1 MERAFQTALWLL
13 QPEVVFILGDIFD
26 EGKWSSSQDN
36 PKSFTKKVLAVW
48 YWHKN
53 RHIDQWNRIENP
65 EVDPELYGQLIF
77 DKGGKTIHRKKDS
90 LFNKWCWENWT
101 STCRRMKL
109 DHSLSP
115 YTKIN
120 SKWMKDLN
128 VRQDSIKILEK
139 NTGNTLFEL
148 GHSNFLQDTSTKA
161 KETKAKMNYWDFI
174 KIRSFCTA
182 KDTVNKTQRQPTE
195 WEKIFANDLSDK
207 GLVSKIYKEL
217 IKLNT
222 KETNNPIMKWAK
234 DMNRNLTEEDI
245 DMANMHMRKCSASL
259 AIREIQIKTTMRYHL
274 TPARMGKINKAG
286 NNKCWRGC
294 GEKGTLIHCW
304 WECELVQPLWKTV
317 WRFLKQLK
325 IYLPYDPAIALLG
338 IYPKD
343 TNAMKCRDT
352 CTPMFIAAM
361 ATIAKLWKE
370 PRCPTKDEWIKKMW
384 FMYTMEYYSAIRNDK
399 YPPCA
404 STWME
409 LEGIML
415 SEGWADDV
423 RRFQKIFRHPQHVQL
438 KVVAGNHDIGFHY
451 QMSTYKIKRFEKV
464 FNPERLF
471 SWKGINFVLV
481 NSVALEG
488 DGCHL
493 CSEAERELIEISH
506 KLNCSREEPGSSLCR
521 GLQPLPGSAPVLL
534 QHFPLYRSSDANCSG
549 EDAAP
554 LEERGI
560 PFKER
565 YDVLSQEA
573 SQKLLWWLRPR
584 LILSGH
590 THSACEVLHG
600 AGVPEISVPSFSWR
614 NRNNPSF
621 IMGSMTPTE
630 YALAKCYLPYEDTVL
645 VTYCVA
651 AGFLVVLMLV
661 HSGLLVSP
669 FLFGW
674 NLLRKFKTT

>member
-1 MERAFQTALWLL
+1 
-13 QPEVVFILGDIFD
+13 
-26 EGKWSSSQDN
+26 
-36 PKSFTKKVLAVW
+36 
-48 YWHKN
+48 
-53 RHIDQWNRIENP
+53 
-65 EVDPELYGQLIF
+65 
-77 DKGGKTIHRKKDS
+77 
-90 LFNKWCWENWT
+90 
-101 STCRRMKL
+101 MKL

-195 WEKIFANDLSDK
+195 WEKIFANDVSDK

-274 TPARMGKINKAG
+274 TPVRMGKINKAG
-286 NNKCWRGC
+286 NHKCWRGC
-294 GEKGTLIHCW
+294 GEKGTLLHCW

-317 WRFLKQLK
+317 WRFLKELK
-325 IYLPYDPAIALLG
+325 IDLPYDPAIALLG

-343 TNAMKCRDT
+343 TDAMKRRDT
-352 CTPMFIAAM
+352 CTPMFLAAM
-361 ATIAKLWKE
+361 STIAKLWKE

-399 YPPCA
+399 YPPFA

-415 SEGWADDV
+415 SEVSQSEKD
-423 RRFQKIFRHPQHVQL
+423 K
-438 KVVAGNHDIGFHY
+438 HY
-451 QMSTYKIKRFEKV
+451 MF
-464 FNPERLF
+464 
-471 SWKGINFVLV
+471 
-481 NSVALEG
+481 
-488 DGCHL
+488 
-493 CSEAERELIEISH
+493 
-506 KLNCSREEPGSSLCR
+506 
-521 GLQPLPGSAPVLL
+521 
-534 QHFPLYRSSDANCSG
+534 
-549 EDAAP
+549 
-554 LEERGI
+554 
-560 PFKER
+560 
-565 YDVLSQEA
+565 
-573 SQKLLWWLRPR
+573 
-584 LILSGH
+584 
-590 THSACEVLHG
+590 
-600 AGVPEISVPSFSWR
+600 
-614 NRNNPSF
+614 SF
-621 IMGSMTPTE
+621 IWGI
-630 YALAKCYLPYEDTVL
+630 
-645 VTYCVA
+645 
-651 AGFLVVLMLV
+651 
-661 HSGLLVSP
+661 
-669 FLFGW
+669 
-674 NLLRKFKTT
+674 